1 MKRYTV
7 IFLTFWMLFQ
17 SMVVFAQEK
26 SQVIIRFAH
35 GFSPQSLTGRSLD
48 EWAKLVEVKSGGAAK
63 VQIFPAGQLYDMQS
77 LPQAISNRNIDAGA
91 SMTPYATQI
100 IPAVGI
106 WALPSLIRNDNDAF
120 KVAAS
125 PVATKLDLMFEAKN
139 LHIVS
144 WWPFGG
150 IKWFGN
156 KPLITPADVKGLKVR
171 SSADV
176 ISRVIEQMGGTPV
189 FIEANEVYG
198 ALQRG
203 MIDANTIS
211 ASSIIDRKLIEVTK
225 YGNDISAGYAMLMLT
240 FNKAVWESYPLT
252 LRSVISEASDQIR
265 KKVELGVISDEDTK
279 IKQSISKGL
288 KYHMTT
294 PEEQGLWRKAAQPV
308 WEDFRRINGKVGADL
323 LSTVLDVT
331 SQKP

>member
-1 MKRYTV
+1 MKRFTLVVLTV
-7 IFLTFWMLFQ
+7 GMLLQ
-17 SMVVFAQEK
+17 PIVVLAQ
-26 SQVIIRFAH
+26 VNAPVVIRFAH

-48 EWAKLVEVKSGGAAK
+48 EWAKLVEAKSGGAAK
-63 VQIFPAGQLYDMQS
+63 VQIFPAAQLYDMQS
-77 LPQAISNRNIDAGA
+77 LPQALANGNIDGGA
-91 SMTPYATQI
+91 SMTPYSTQI
-100 IPAVGI
+100 VPAVGI

-125 PVATKLDLMFEAKN
+125 PVATKLAAMFEAKN

-156 KPLITPADVKGLKVR
+156 KPMLTPADVKGLKVR

-176 ISRVIEQMGGTPV
+176 ISRVIELMGGTPV
-189 FIEANEVYG
+189 FIEANEVYA

-225 YGNDISAGYAMLMLT
+225 HGNDISAGYAMLMLT
-240 FNKAVWESYPLT
+240 FNKAVWESYSPQV
-252 LRSVISEASDQIR
+252 RAAISDASDQIR
-265 KKVELGVISDEDTK
+265 KKVEAGVILDEDSK
-279 IKQSISKGL
+279 IKQSIAKGL
-288 KYHMTT
+288 KYHTAT
-294 PEEQGLWRKAAQPV
+294 PAEQALWRKAAQPV
-308 WEDFRRINGKVGADL
+308 WEDFRKLNGPLGAEL
-323 LSTVLDVT
+323 LTTVMDVT
-331 SQKP
+331 GQKP